1 MNNDKATYLD
11 VKPITLILAVV
22 TWLVPFVVSGF
33 MYDPETKE
41 FLPNF
46 VVFKA
51 VMIAILIA
59 VTVPAYIL
67 LTPSSHGR
75 FRFST
80 ATTFLVIN
88 IAIDFAVLITILKVP
103 FLAWLVSVLPIYI
116 LVFYLL
122 AAAFDAKTKRTPTS
136 RI

>member
-1 MNNDKATYLD
+1 MSNKTVTYLD
-11 VKPITLILAVV
+11 VKPITLILALV
-22 TWLVPFVVSGF
+22 TWLVPFFVSGF
-33 MYDPETKE
+33 MYDPATKE

-51 VMIAILIA
+51 VMIAVLIA
-59 VTVPAYIL
+59 VTVPAYIW
-67 LTPSSHGR
+67 LTPSSQGR
-75 FRFST
+75 SRFST
-80 ATTFLVIN
+80 ATTFLAIN
-88 IAIDFAVLITILKVP
+88 IAIDFIVLITILKVP

-136 RI
+136 RT